1 MSVIGQLAEC
11 QYNHGIMSVFL
22 QVSKGSANVLSKYS
36 VLQQK
41 EAQNLE
47 VVAFCEDISKWV
59 MIFLFKAYFVDLPVW
74 AG

>member
-1 MSVIGQLAEC
+1 MISYVKGTISESQRLISITMSSCL
-11 QYNHGIMSVFL
+11 SVFL

-59 MIFLFKAYFVDLPVW
+59 MIFLFFFV
-74 AG
+74 